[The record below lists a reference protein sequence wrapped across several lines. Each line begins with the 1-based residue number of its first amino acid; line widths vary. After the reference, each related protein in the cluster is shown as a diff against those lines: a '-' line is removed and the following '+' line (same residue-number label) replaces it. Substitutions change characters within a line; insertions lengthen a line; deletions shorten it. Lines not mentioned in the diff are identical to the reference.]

1 MKLKFEFEKEY
12 FKFQSKFWNF
22 NRNLKWAEKFWS
34 TKVPV
39 AVPLPVVQFS
49 SVQTLTLPVKGE
61 EVEKYFYNLSNK
73 REDIENDKKEAFE
86 DKIVLENEV
95 LAISNRIIEDGEI

>member
-1 MKLKFEFEKEY
+1 MIR
-12 FKFQSKFWNF
+12 QSSS
-22 NRNLKWAEKFWS
+22 A
-34 TKVPV
+34 
-39 AVPLPVVQFS
+39 AAGD
-49 SVQTLTLPVKGE
+49 SVQTLTLPIKGE

>member
-1 MKLKFEFEKEY
+1 M
-12 FKFQSKFWNF
+12 
-22 NRNLKWAEKFWS
+22 
-34 TKVPV
+34 PV

>member
-1 MKLKFEFEKEY
+1 M
-12 FKFQSKFWNF
+12 
-22 NRNLKWAEKFWS
+22 
-34 TKVPV
+34 PV

-49 SVQTLTLPVKGE
+49 SVQTLTLRVKGE